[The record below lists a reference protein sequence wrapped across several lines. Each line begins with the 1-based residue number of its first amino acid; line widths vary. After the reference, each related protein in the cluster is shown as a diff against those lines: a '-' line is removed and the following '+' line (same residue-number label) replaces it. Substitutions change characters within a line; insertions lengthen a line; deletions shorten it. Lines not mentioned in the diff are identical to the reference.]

1 MEILL
6 VKIGQIWI
14 QMHFKWCNDTLTQ
27 CSIYIWEPVPLRS
40 AQASVRA
47 KVNNSS
53 QIGLGYQQRLMK
65 VVFLSN
71 TWAIWQNQKS
81 WNENNVFS
89 SGTHSHSLWTDWWK
103 EFQPGRSQG
112 DHPDFMLFVICSRN
126 KGIHPDFMFSWCSGR
141 SLLGARLIS
150 GILYKTS
157 LLPWHLIQTVLQ
169 VWAKIIISDS
179 FFWSFI

>member
-6 VKIGQIWI
+6 VKIGQILI

-81 WNENNVFS
+81 WNENNVFFLQGLTLTLSALIDGKNFNQGGHKVIKQS
-89 SGTHSHSLWTDWWK
+89 SRLHALCHLFKKEGHPPWLYVLLMLRSVSAWSSTHKWDPL
-103 EFQPGRSQG
+103 
-112 DHPDFMLFVICSRN
+112 
-126 KGIHPDFMFSWCSGR
+126 
-141 SLLGARLIS
+141 
-150 GILYKTS
+150 
-157 LLPWHLIQTVLQ
+157 
-169 VWAKIIISDS
+169 
-179 FFWSFI
+179 

>member
-6 VKIGQIWI
+6 VKIGKILI

-89 SGTHSHSLWTDWWK
+89 SGTHSHSLCTDWWK
-103 EFQPGRSQG
+103 ELQPGWTQTGS
-112 DHPDFMLFVICSRN
+112 C
-126 KGIHPDFMFSWCSGR
+126 
-141 SLLGARLIS
+141 ARTRGLIS
-150 GILYKTS
+150 TTSTVILIRK
-157 LLPWHLIQTVLQ
+157 LQ
-169 VWAKIIISDS
+169 KAVKKIITYLPQPETHAKRQL
-179 FFWSFI
+179 

>member
-6 VKIGQIWI
+6 VKIGQMLI

-27 CSIYIWEPVPLRS
+27 CSINIWEPVPLRS
-40 AQASVRA
+40 AQANVRA

-71 TWAIWQNQKS
+71 TIWQNQKS

-112 DHPDFMLFVICSRN
+112 DLAI
-126 KGIHPDFMFSWCSGR
+126 
-141 SLLGARLIS
+141 
-150 GILYKTS
+150 
-157 LLPWHLIQTVLQ
+157 IQTSCSLSFVQETRESILTLCSLDAQ
-169 VWAKIIISDS
+169 VGLCLELDP
-179 FFWSFI
+179 